1 MFAPMGWCFFSW
13 QVAQVATSRGL
24 GKALNAQGQATNKK
38 WWRSSVQRGPWGL
51 FPCVDGGGTKMTR
64 NINVSKLARE
74 IGVKL
79 TCWIMLSCRSYYDW
93 LWYSLRLTQYLK
105 SGNTSHHLGP
115 LTRTGVWPV
124 VTSWYGWELQLFL
137 HFEKHGEKWVNPVK
151 TRMWPAL
158 ERAQDIWI
166 HRELGFLDVFGDIC
180 DLWSYISSHWILTLP
195 QVDTDIKAGTRQWT
209 WVFLSLFAHLMWTQ

>member
-1 MFAPMGWCFFSW
+1 MNGHLVMFAPLGWCFFSW

-24 GKALNAQGQATNKK
+24 GKALNAQGQAINKK
-38 WWRSSVQRGPWGL
+38 WWRSSVKRGPWVC
-51 FPCVDGGGTKMTR
+51 FRGGWYRYQNDTH

-79 TCWIMLSCRSYYDW
+79 TCWFMLSYRSDYDAAFAW
-93 LWYSLRLTQYLK
+93 PNIWTLVTPHILV
-105 SGNTSHHLGP
+105 
-115 LTRTGVWPV
+115 TRTGVWPV

-158 ERAQDIWI
+158 ERR
-166 HRELGFLDVFGDIC
+166 HVN
-180 DLWSYISSHWILTLP
+180 T
-195 QVDTDIKAGTRQWT
+195 
-209 WVFLSLFAHLMWTQ
+209 